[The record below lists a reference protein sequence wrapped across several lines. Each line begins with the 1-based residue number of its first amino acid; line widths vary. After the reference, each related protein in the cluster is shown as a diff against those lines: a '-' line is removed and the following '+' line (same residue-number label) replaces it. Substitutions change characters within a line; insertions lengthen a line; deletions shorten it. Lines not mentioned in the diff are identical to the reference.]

1 MASGREEDFAEELNS
16 VKNENKKSPEIL
28 VVWSLA
34 LLGGSEKATLDGGRN
49 SGGGQKQK
57 NSQRGDG
64 DAGEVQWLESPS
76 QTCKDPCQRVDS
88 KLDIDFKLEMTKQ

>member
-1 MASGREEDFAEELNS
+1 LASGREEDFAEELNS

-57 NSQRGDG
+57 NSQRGG
-64 DAGEVQWLESPS
+64 GEAGKVQVARESLAS
-76 QTCKDPCQRVDS
+76 LRRSCQRVDS